1 MSGSSGIGPGAAL
14 ALAAAGAKVVVA
26 TRRGA
31 ECRELVDE
39 VKARCGEAAFARV
52 DVLIPDRRGGRG
64 APGSPGLR
72 GQLGRYQRGCHAAR
86 RRRRR
91 RV

>member
-14 ALAAAGAKVVVA
+14 ALAAAGAKVVA
-26 TRRGA
+26 AARREA

-39 VKARCGEAAFARV
+39 VKARDGEAAFARV
-52 DVLIPDRRGGRG
+52 DVLIPDRREGRG
-64 APGSPGLR
+64 ALGSPGLR

>member
-26 TRRGA
+26 ARREA

-39 VKARCGEAAFARV
+39 
-52 DVLIPDRRGGRG
+52 GRP
-64 APGSPGLR
+64 A
-72 GQLGRYQRGCHAAR
+72 AAR
-86 RRRRR
+86 PPSRASMS
-91 RV
+91 